1 MNTPLELTRRRFI
14 RSAAVLSLSGT
25 SAWRLAAAEHASDVW
40 QVGCYTR
47 PWDAFELP
55 VALDGI
61 AEAGFKYAGLM
72 TARGKPGA
80 IITATTSTDEARR
93 IGEEVKKR
101 GLATISV
108 YGDFSVTASE
118 EQGIQGLK
126 SLIDNCR
133 ACGSP
138 NLLLGGI
145 GDEALYP
152 RYYKAIAENCDYA
165 ATAGVALTIK
175 PHGGKNATGP
185 QCRQAIERVNHRNFR
200 LWYDPGNIFYYSK
213 GALDPVDDSS
223 TVEGLVVGMSVKDF
237 LPPQEVI
244 LTPGDGKVNF
254 LKVLFNLKKGGFT
267 HGPLVVE
274 CLKKGDLADLSIE
287 AKKTRRFVEILL
299 RA

>member
-1 MNTPLELTRRRFI
+1 MNTPCELNRRRFI
-14 RSAAVLSLSGT
+14 RSTAILG
-25 SAWRLAAAEHASDVW
+25 LATLASPALRAAEHASDAW
-40 QVGCYTR
+40 QIGCYTR

-61 AEAGFKYAGLM
+61 AEAGFKYAGIM
-72 TARGKPGA
+72 TARGKAGA
-80 IITATTSTDEARR
+80 IITATTSPDEASR

-101 GLATISV
+101 GLATLSV
-108 YGDFSVTASE
+108 YGDFSVAASE
-118 EQGIQGLK
+118 EQGIKGLK

-145 GDEALYP
+145 ADEALYQ
-152 RYYKAIAENCDYA
+152 RYYKAIAENCAYA
-165 ATAGVALTIK
+165 ATAGVTLTIK

-213 GALDPVDDSS
+213 GALDPVNDST
-223 TVEGLVVGMSVKDF
+223 TVDGLVVGMSVKDF
-237 LPPQEVI
+237 IPPQEVL

-254 LKVLFNLKKGGFT
+254 VKVLSNLRKGGFT
-267 HGPLVVE
+267 RGPLVVE
-274 CLKKGDLADLSIE
+274 CLKKGDLSDLSIE
-287 AKKTRRFVEILL
+287 AKKTRRFVETLL